1 MGNAG
6 AKAIGM
12 EKAFTETKD
21 SVAGVV
27 AQVCPHLKHRS
38 WFSEEFID
46 VI

>member
-6 AKAIGM
+6 ARAIGM

-27 AQVCPHLKHRS
+27 AQV
-38 WFSEEFID
+38 
-46 VI
+46 